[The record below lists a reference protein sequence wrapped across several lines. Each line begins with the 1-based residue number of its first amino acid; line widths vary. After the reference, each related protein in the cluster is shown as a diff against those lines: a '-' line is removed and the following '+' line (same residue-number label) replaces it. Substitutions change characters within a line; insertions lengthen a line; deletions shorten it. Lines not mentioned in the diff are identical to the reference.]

1 MKNIFIN
8 IIILTAATVVTFS
21 GCGEEKKKEARIVTQ
36 NNTIDTSSVVINYLV
51 TGAGNGK
58 ITITK
63 KGGNVKLV
71 LERVSDGQSNIETRF
86 IADGWIYFYFVTETT
101 VQPVKTK
108 ISKDHLYF
116 KNFASLSDAE
126 EIISRTK
133 KNGNEII
140 AGFTCDIYENYDGSK
155 FSIYN
160 GKYVL
165 QASFDGIIVTATSVS
180 FNVPLQNKDVEKPG
194 AVDFLELTVG
204 PQ

>member
-1 MKNIFIN
+1 MKNIIIN
-8 IIILTAATVVTFS
+8 ILVLTAVTMFTFS
-21 GCGEEKKKEARIVTQ
+21 GCSEEKRKEARIVTQ
-36 NNTIDTSSVVINYLV
+36 NTAIDTSSVVINYLV

-63 KGGNVKLV
+63 KGGKVKLE
-71 LERVSDGQSNIETRF
+71 LEKVTDGQSNLETRF
-86 IADGWIYFYFVTETT
+86 ISDGWIYFYFTTETII
-101 VQPVKTK
+101 QPVKSK
-108 ISKDHLYF
+108 INKDHLYF

-180 FNVPLQNKDVEKPG
+180 FNVPVQNKDVEKPG
-194 AVDFLELTVG
+194 NVDFLELTAG